1 MDQGTRREQTPR
13 IEDSEETFTI
23 KIAALAKEI
32 TEYILDHQDDAAQE
46 DRWRTTMKRAMGKS
60 FREQHE
66 EVQAVKA
73 ALMHKV
79 ETEMQSMQLR
89 FDEIAGL
96 IRISKQK
103 SSEFRV

>member
-1 MDQGTRREQTPR
+1 M
-13 IEDSEETFTI
+13 
-23 KIAALAKEI
+23 

-66 EVQAVKA
+66 EVLAVKA

-79 ETEMQSMQLR
+79 ETEMQSMQIVPQKFTLASIFAAVKFTFSSMQANTTSFKVASTKLTR
-89 FDEIAGL
+89 IKIAPQ
-96 IRISKQK
+96 R
-103 SSEFRV
+103 

>member
-1 MDQGTRREQTPR
+1 
-13 IEDSEETFTI
+13 
-23 KIAALAKEI
+23 
-32 TEYILDHQDDAAQE
+32 
-46 DRWRTTMKRAMGKS
+46 MKRAMGKS

-79 ETEMQSMQLR
+79 KTEMQSIQLR